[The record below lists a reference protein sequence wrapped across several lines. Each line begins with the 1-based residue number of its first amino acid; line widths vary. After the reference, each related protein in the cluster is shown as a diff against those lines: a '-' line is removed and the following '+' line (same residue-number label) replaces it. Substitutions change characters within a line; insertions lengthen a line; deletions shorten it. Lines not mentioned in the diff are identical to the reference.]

1 MIRTVR
7 VVLAE
12 DHTLVRAGIRSL
24 LAELPWV
31 EVIGEAADGRE
42 AIRLVSELGPHIVLM
57 DITMSGLNGLDA
69 TERITREHPGIR
81 VIVLSMHANEE
92 YVRRAL
98 LVGAAG
104 YVLKDAEKAELELA
118 LKSVARG
125 GTYLSPSVSRPGSA
139 DYSSRAVTPGSGRN
153 SLDRLT
159 TRQREILQLVAEGHS
174 TKDIARRLALS
185 IKTVE
190 THRAQLMARLD
201 IHDIAG
207 LVRYAIRAGIASS
220 EA

>member
-1 MIRTVR
+1 
-7 VVLAE
+7 VLAE

-31 EVIGEAADGRE
+31 EVVGEASDGRE
-42 AIRLVSELGPHIVLM
+42 GVRLTAELKPQIVLM
-57 DITMSGLNGLDA
+57 DITMSGLN
-69 TERITREHPGIR
+69 
-81 VIVLSMHANEE
+81 E

-104 YVLKDAEKAELELA
+104 YVLKDAEKSELELA
-118 LKSVARG
+118 LKSVSKG
-125 GTYLSPSVSRPGSA
+125 GTYLSPSVSRPLIS
-139 DYSSRAVTPGSGRN
+139 DYTERVGRH
-153 SLDRLT
+153 SLERLT
-159 TRQREILQLVAEGHS
+159 ARQREILQLIAEGNS
-174 TKDIARRLALS
+174 TKDIAHGLGLS

-220 EA
+220 ET

>member
-1 MIRTVR
+1 MNRAVR
-7 VVLAE
+7 IVLAE

-31 EVIGEAADGRE
+31 EVVGEASDGRE
-42 AIRLVSELGPHIVLM
+42 ALRLVAELVPQVVLM
-57 DITMSGLNGLDA
+57 DITMTGLNGLDA
-69 TERITREHPGIR
+69 TERITRDHPQVR
-81 VIVLSMHANEE
+81 VIILSMHANEE

-118 LKSVARG
+118 LKSVSRG
-125 GTYLSPSVSRPGSA
+125 GTYLSPSVSRPLIS
-139 DYSSRAVTPGSGRN
+139 DYTERTGKH
-153 SLDRLT
+153 SLEKLT
-159 TRQREILQLVAEGHS
+159 ARQREILQLIAEGNS
-174 TKDIARRLALS
+174 TKEIARGLNLS

>member
-1 MIRTVR
+1 VSKAIR

-24 LAELPWV
+24 LAELSWV
-31 EVIGEAADGRE
+31 EVVGEAADGRE
-42 AIRLVSELGPHIVLM
+42 TIRLVSEVRPQVVLM
-57 DITMSGLNGLDA
+57 DITMAGLNGLDA
-69 TERITREHPGIR
+69 TERIVREFPDTR
-81 VIVLSMHANEE
+81 VIILSMHANEE

-125 GTYLSPSVSRPGSA
+125 GTYLSPSVSRPLVS
-139 DYSSRAVTPGSGRN
+139 DYTERAGRQ
-153 SLDRLT
+153 SLERLT
-159 TRQREILQLVAEGHS
+159 ARQREILQLIAEGNS
-174 TKDIARRLALS
+174 TKDIARDLGLS

>member
-1 MIRTVR
+1 MKAVR
-7 VVLAE
+7 VLLVE
-12 DHTLVRAGIRSL
+12 DHNLVRAGIRSL
-24 LAELPWV
+24 LGELPWV
-31 EVIGEAADGRE
+31 EVTGEAADGRE
-42 AIRLVSELGPHIVLM
+42 ALRLVGELKPQVVLM
-57 DITMSGLNGLDA
+57 DITMAGLNGLEA
-69 TERITREHPGIR
+69 TERIAKDYPDVR
-81 VIVLSMHANEE
+81 VIILSMHPNEE

-118 LKSVARG
+118 LKSVTRG
-125 GTYLSPSVSRPGSA
+125 GSYLSPAVSRSVIN
-139 DYSSRAVTPGSGRN
+139 DYTERAGRN
-153 SLDRLT
+153 SLERLT
-159 TRQREILQLVAEGHS
+159 TRQREILQLIAEGDS
-174 TKDIARRLALS
+174 TKDIARRLGLS
-185 IKTVE
+185 IKTIE

>member
-1 MIRTVR
+1 MTQAMKVL
-7 VVLAE
+7 LAE

-31 EVIGEAADGRE
+31 QVVGEASDGRE
-42 AIRLVSELGPHIVLM
+42 ALRQVAELQPDLVLM
-57 DITMSGLNGLDA
+57 DITMAGLNGLDA
-69 TERITREHPGIR
+69 TERIAQDHPSVR
-81 VIVLSMHANEE
+81 VIILSMHASEE

-98 LVGAAG
+98 IVGAAG
-104 YVLKDAEKAELELA
+104 YVLKDAEKEELELA

-125 GTYLSPSVSRPGSA
+125 GTYLSPQVSRPVIS
-139 DYSSRAVTPGSGRN
+139 DYTERTSRH
-153 SLDRLT
+153 SLERLT
-159 TRQREILQLVAEGHS
+159 ARQREILQLIAEGNS
-174 TKDIARRLALS
+174 TKDIAQNLGLS
-185 IKTVE
+185 VKTVE

-220 EA
+220 DA

>member
-1 MIRTVR
+1 VTKAVR
-7 VVLAE
+7 IVLAE

-31 EVIGEAADGRE
+31 EVVGEASDGRE
-42 AIRLVSELGPHIVLM
+42 ALRLVAELLPHVVLM
-57 DITMSGLNGLDA
+57 DITMAGLNGLDA
-69 TERITREHPGIR
+69 TERITREHPQVR
-81 VIVLSMHANEE
+81 VIILSMHANEE

-118 LKSVARG
+118 LKSVSRG
-125 GTYLSPSVSRPGSA
+125 GTYLSPSVSRPLIT
-139 DYSSRAVTPGSGRN
+139 DYTDRVGKH
-153 SLDRLT
+153 SLEKLT
-159 TRQREILQLVAEGHS
+159 ARQREILQLIAEGNS
-174 TKDIARRLALS
+174 TKEIARGLDLS

>member
-1 MIRTVR
+1 MSKAVR

-31 EVIGEAADGRE
+31 EVVGEAADGRDAVRQVAE
-42 AIRLVSELGPHIVLM
+42 SSPQIVLM

-69 TERITREHPGIR
+69 TEQITRDNPATR
-81 VIVLSMHANEE
+81 VIILSMHANEE

-104 YVLKDAEKAELELA
+104 YVLKDAEKAELEVA
-118 LKSVARG
+118 LKTVARG
-125 GTYLSPSVSRPGSA
+125 GTYLSPSVSRPLITEYTDRAGRGS
-139 DYSSRAVTPGSGRN
+139 
-153 SLDRLT
+153 LERLT
-159 TRQREILQLVAEGHS
+159 ARQREILQLIAEGHS
-174 TKDIARRLALS
+174 TKEIARGLELS

-220 EA
+220 EV

>member
-1 MIRTVR
+1 MNKAIRVL
-7 VVLAE
+7 LAE

-24 LAELPWV
+24 LAELSWV
-31 EVIGEAADGRE
+31 EVVGEAADGRE
-42 AIRLVSELGPHIVLM
+42 TVRLVSEVRPQVVLM
-57 DITMSGLNGLDA
+57 DITMAGLNGLDA
-69 TERITREHPGIR
+69 TERIVREFPDTR
-81 VIVLSMHANEE
+81 VIILSMHANEE

-125 GTYLSPSVSRPGSA
+125 GTYLSPSVSRPLVS
-139 DYSSRAVTPGSGRN
+139 DYTERAGRQ
-153 SLDRLT
+153 SLERLT
-159 TRQREILQLVAEGHS
+159 ARQREILQLIAEGNS
-174 TKDIARRLALS
+174 TKDIARDLGLS

>member
-1 MIRTVR
+1 MTKPIR
-7 VVLAE
+7 VVLVE

-31 EVIGEAADGRE
+31 EVVGEAADGRE
-42 AIRLVSELGPHIVLM
+42 ALRLVAELVPQVVLM
-57 DITMSGLNGLDA
+57 DITMAGLNGLDA
-69 TERITREHPGIR
+69 TERIARDNPEVR
-81 VIVLSMHANEE
+81 VIILSMHANEE

-104 YVLKDAEKAELELA
+104 YVIKDAEKAELELA
-118 LKSVARG
+118 LKSVSRG
-125 GTYLSPSVSRPGSA
+125 GTYLSPSVSRPLIT
-139 DYSSRAVTPGSGRN
+139 DYTDRVGKH
-153 SLDRLT
+153 SLEKLT
-159 TRQREILQLVAEGHS
+159 ARQREILQLIAEGHS
-174 TKDIARRLALS
+174 TKEIARGLNLS

>member
-1 MIRTVR
+1 VL
-7 VVLAE
+7 LAE

-31 EVIGEAADGRE
+31 EVVGEAADGRE
-42 AIRLVSELGPHIVLM
+42 ALRLVSEVAPHIVLM
-57 DITMSGLNGLDA
+57 DVTMAGLNGLDA
-69 TERITREHPGIR
+69 TERITRDHPDVR
-81 VIVLSMHANEE
+81 VIILSMHANEE

-98 LVGAAG
+98 VVGAAG

-125 GTYLSPSVSRPGSA
+125 GTYLSPSVSRPMITDFS
-139 DYSSRAVTPGSGRN
+139 DRVGRH
-153 SLDRLT
+153 SLERLT
-159 TRQREILQLVAEGHS
+159 ARQREILQLIAEGHS
-174 TKDIARRLALS
+174 TKDIARSLDLS

-207 LVRYAIRAGIASS
+207 LVRYAIRAGITSS
-220 EA
+220 EV

>member
-1 MIRTVR
+1 VSKAVR

-31 EVIGEAADGRE
+31 EVVGEASDGRE
-42 AIRLVSELGPHIVLM
+42 VLRLVTDLKPQVILM

-69 TERITREHPGIR
+69 TERIARDHPEVR
-81 VIVLSMHANEE
+81 VIILSMHANEE

-98 LVGAAG
+98 TVGAAG

-125 GTYLSPSVSRPGSA
+125 GTYLSPSVSRPLID
-139 DYSSRAVTPGSGRN
+139 DYTERAGRH
-153 SLDRLT
+153 SLERLT
-159 TRQREILQLVAEGHS
+159 ARQREILQLIAEGHS
-174 TKDIARRLALS
+174 TKEIARGLELS

-220 EA
+220 EV